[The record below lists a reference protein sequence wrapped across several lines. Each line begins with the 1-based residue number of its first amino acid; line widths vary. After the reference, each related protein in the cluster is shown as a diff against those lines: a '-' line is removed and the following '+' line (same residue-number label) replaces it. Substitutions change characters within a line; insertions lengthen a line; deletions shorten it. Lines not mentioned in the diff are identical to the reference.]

1 MPKIHSHYENLKVTR
16 DAPPEVIRAA
26 YRTLSQKY
34 HPDRNPGNHD
44 SARVMALLNVAFE
57 ILSDPSKR
65 REHDRWIAESEKVSY
80 KWTQTE
86 KTTTARSPAYSTS
99 EHAVKSGATR
109 PSNPFQGSSA
119 DFVRKMQ
126 QESEAKERDS
136 QNQTNTHAAGRKT
149 LPELSTAELFAV
161 TFNHFYNYWFLYL
174 VGLVVISSIA
184 TNALR
189 PVTTSANQQPRLS
202 VPKTASAAPIP
213 RTPAAQIAKPIYVRP
228 ALAPTGEPWPT
239 IADYIDGLPLTR
251 TDGLSVVTVDN
262 TQNNTDVFVKLKF
275 LDVSPPQ
282 TVRYFFIPAMDKFTL
297 GLVDS
302 GRYDIRYK
310 ILETGRAYRSDP
322 FTLEELPING
332 GRRFTN
338 LTMTLYK
345 VRNGNMQ
352 TVEIAEDEF

>member
-1 MPKIHSHYENLKVTR
+1 MKIRSHYENLKVTR

-34 HPDRNPGNHD
+34 HPDRNPGNPD

-65 REHDRWIAESEKVSY
+65 REHDRWIAESEKVSHQS
-80 KWTQTE
+80 TQTE

-99 EHAVKSGATR
+99 EHAVKSGAAR

-119 DFVRKMQ
+119 DFVRKMRE
-126 QESEAKERDS
+126 ESEAKERDS
-136 QNQTNTHAAGRKT
+136 QNQTNARAAGNNT
-149 LPELSTAELFAV
+149 LPRLSTAHLFAV
-161 TFNHFYNYWFLYL
+161 TVNHFYNYWFLYL
-174 VGLVVISSIA
+174 VGLVVISSISN
-184 TNALR
+184 NASR
-189 PVTTSANQQPRLS
+189 PVTTSANQQTRPS
-202 VPKTASAAPIP
+202 VPKTAPAVPIP
-213 RTPAAQIAKPIYVRP
+213 RTPSVQTAKPIYVRP
-228 ALAPTGEPWPT
+228 VLAPNGEAWPT
-239 IADYIDGLPLTR
+239 IADYIDGFPFTR
-251 TDGLSVVTVDN
+251 SDGLSVVTVDN
-262 TQNNTDVFVKLKF
+262 TQNNTDVFVKLNF

-282 TVRYFFIPAMDKFTL
+282 TVRYFFIPALDKFTL
-297 GLVDS
+297 GLLDA

-322 FTLEELPING
+322 FTLEEFASNG

-352 TVEIAEDEF
+352 TVEIAEDDF